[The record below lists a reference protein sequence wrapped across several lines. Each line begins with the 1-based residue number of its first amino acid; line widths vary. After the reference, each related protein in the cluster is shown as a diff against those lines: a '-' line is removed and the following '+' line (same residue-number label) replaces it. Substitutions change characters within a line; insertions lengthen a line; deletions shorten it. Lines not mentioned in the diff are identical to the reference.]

1 MSTKTLVFKLLT
13 VLFLTVVFDTVLNAE
28 TMKNPSSE
36 PLSKVSALESVRK
49 IFVDPVTGGPDAA
62 QMRDLLIA
70 SLQRSGRFQLTE
82 NPDKAD
88 HFLRGAAEDLIYQ
101 DQFDSNEGVNARA
114 SIRGLGRN
122 RSSLG
127 AGGIDMGI
135 GETESTRIRER
146 KHEAMATVRLV
157 NRDGDVIWATTQ
169 ESQGAKFRSAAADVA
184 ERVVKQLL
192 IDLDGA
198 GKSAEVISPGKGN
211 SRAPEGNR
219 SGSPR

>member
-1 MSTKTLVFKLLT
+1 MSTKTNLLSVFRVLSFAVLSSSLLT
-13 VLFLTVVFDTVLNAE
+13 AE
-28 TMKNPSSE
+28 GVKKPASDSD
-36 PLSKVSALESVRK
+36 PKLSALEAVRK

-101 DQFDSNEGVNARA
+101 EQFDSSEGINARA
-114 SIRGLGRN
+114 SIRGLGRS
-122 RSSLG
+122 RTSTG
-127 AGGIDMGI
+127 AGGLDMGI

-157 NRDGDVIWATTQ
+157 NRDGDVVWATTQ

-192 IDLDGA
+192 LDLDGA
-198 GKSAEVISPGKGN
+198 GKAAEVITPGK
-211 SRAPEGNR
+211 SSVR
-219 SGSPR
+219 SGEAVGRSSPR